1 MPTESRQMRN
11 QTDQT
16 LLAQSAFFPERR
28 HCKLPTSLKFK
39 KDAMWKPLI
48 RMFRRFLKKRAIP
61 KATLKRVKETKLSER
76 ATIIEQALGLP
87 EELVGQRYTKL
98 ACLIM
103 INSHRLVHDRK
114 MKTQCRRLFPNFNQA
129 DEMWARYFSIFLDN
143 NSLERVTF
151 FSDPLI

>member
-1 MPTESRQMRN
+1 MHGK
-11 QTDQT
+11 
-16 LLAQSAFFPERR
+16 FPA
-28 HCKLPTSLKFK
+28 SQKFK

-48 RMFRRFLKKRAIP
+48 RMFRRFLKKRALP
-61 KATLKRVKETKLSER
+61 KAVLKVVKETKLVDR
-76 ATIIEQALGLP
+76 ATVISQALDLP
-87 EELVGQRYTKL
+87 EELLGQSHTKL

-103 INSHRLVHDRK
+103 LNSHRLVHDRK